1 MVLQSKRIG
10 RFFMI
15 GVYDYT
21 VIATYLSLLLGLG
34 GLYSA
39 AQNEPLD
46 AMLCL
51 MLAGLLDAF
60 DRRIA
65 RTKKDRTEQ
74 EKRFGIQIDSLN
86 DLVCFGVLPA
96 AIGWSM
102 DCDRLWFLATMSF
115 FALCALIRL
124 AYFNVT
130 EEERQDRTS
139 ENRAYY
145 LGVPVTASA
154 ALLPALAALFPEL
167 RGRLRAGAVSAW
179 CAVHHTDSRQ
189 EAAAARRGAFVRVR
203 AWRIC
208 CFAPRIDALALPS
221 LSSGPSERFSFGR
234 PLSFYFPD

>member
-1 MVLQSKRIG
+1 
-10 RFFMI
+10 MI

-60 DRRIA
+60 DGRIA

-154 ALLPALAALFPEL
+154 VLAPLFYLLSLHFGPEL
-167 RGRLRAGAVSAW
+167 RGRLRAGAVSAR

-189 EAAAARRGAFVRVR
+189 EAAASRRGVSVRVR

>member
-60 DRRIA
+60 DGRIA

-130 EEERQDRTS
+130 EEERQNQMS
-139 ENRAYY
+139 EHRAYY

-154 ALLPALAALFPEL
+154 VLAPLFY
-167 RGRLRAGAVSAW
+167 LRAGAVSARR
-179 CAVHHTDSRQ
+179 AVHHTDSRQ
-189 EAAAARRGAFVRVR
+189 EAAAARRGAFVHIR

-208 CFAPRIDALALPS
+208 CFALRINALALPS

>member
-60 DRRIA
+60 DGRIA
-65 RTKKDRTEQ
+65 RMKKDRTEQ

-130 EEERQDRTS
+130 EEERQDKTN
-139 ENRAYY
+139 ENRRYY
-145 LGVPVTASA
+145 LGLPVTSSAFAMPFFYLLALYAGKNAAVLYAIGAFLLGVLYISPLRIKKIGLRGVALLSAVGLAEFA
-154 ALLPALAALFPEL
+154 ALVHMI
-167 RGRLRAGAVSAW
+167 RA
-179 CAVHHTDSRQ
+179 
-189 EAAAARRGAFVRVR
+189 
-203 AWRIC
+203 
-208 CFAPRIDALALPS
+208 
-221 LSSGPSERFSFGR
+221 
-234 PLSFYFPD
+234 

>member
-60 DRRIA
+60 DGRIA
-65 RTKKDRTEQ
+65 RTKKGRTDA

-115 FALCALIRL
+115 FALCSLIRL

-130 EEERQDRTS
+130 EEERQDKTN
-139 ENRAYY
+139 ENRRYY
-145 LGVPVTASA
+145 LGLPVTSSAFVMPFFYLLALYAGRSA
-154 ALLPALAALFPEL
+154 AILYAIGAFLLGVLYISPLRIKKVGLRGVALLSAVGLAEFAALVHMI
-167 RGRLRAGAVSAW
+167 RA
-179 CAVHHTDSRQ
+179 
-189 EAAAARRGAFVRVR
+189 
-203 AWRIC
+203 
-208 CFAPRIDALALPS
+208 
-221 LSSGPSERFSFGR
+221 
-234 PLSFYFPD
+234 

>member
-60 DRRIA
+60 DGRIA
-65 RTKKDRTEQ
+65 RTKKDRT
-74 EKRFGIQIDSLN
+74 
-86 DLVCFGVLPA
+86 
-96 AIGWSM
+96 
-102 DCDRLWFLATMSF
+102 
-115 FALCALIRL
+115 
-124 AYFNVT
+124 
-130 EEERQDRTS
+130 S
-139 ENRAYY
+139 EHRAYY

-154 ALLPALAALFPEL
+154 VLAPLFYLLSLHFSLNCAVVYALGLFLLGVLYITPIRVKKPQLRSVALLSVFGLGEFAVLL
-167 RGRLRAGAVSAW
+167 RVLTR
-179 CAVHHTDSRQ
+179 
-189 EAAAARRGAFVRVR
+189 
-203 AWRIC
+203 
-208 CFAPRIDALALPS
+208 
-221 LSSGPSERFSFGR
+221 
-234 PLSFYFPD
+234 

>member
-39 AQNEPLD
+39 ARFEPLD

-60 DRRIA
+60 DGRIA

-130 EEERQDRTS
+130 EEERQDKTN
-139 ENRAYY
+139 ENRRYY
-145 LGVPVTASA
+145 LGLPVTSSAFAMPFFYLLALYAGKNAAVLYAIGAFLLGVLYISPLRIKKIGLRGVALLSAVGLAEFA
-154 ALLPALAALFPEL
+154 ALVHMI
-167 RGRLRAGAVSAW
+167 RA
-179 CAVHHTDSRQ
+179 
-189 EAAAARRGAFVRVR
+189 
-203 AWRIC
+203 
-208 CFAPRIDALALPS
+208 
-221 LSSGPSERFSFGR
+221 
-234 PLSFYFPD
+234 

>member
-1 MVLQSKRIG
+1 
-10 RFFMI
+10 
-15 GVYDYT
+15 
-21 VIATYLSLLLGLG
+21 
-34 GLYSA
+34 
-39 AQNEPLD
+39 
-46 AMLCL
+46 MLCL

-60 DRRIA
+60 DGRIA

-115 FALCALIRL
+115 FALCSLIRL

-130 EEERQDRTS
+130 EEERQDQTS

-145 LGVPVTASA
+145 LGVPGHGERRARA
-154 ALLPALAALFPEL
+154 ALLSALAALFPEL
-167 RGRLRAGAVSAW
+167 RGRLRAGAVPAR

-189 EAAAARRGAFVRVR
+189 EAAAARCGAFVHIRT
-203 AWRIC
+203 WRIC
-208 CFAPRIDALALPS
+208 CLLRVLT
-221 LSSGPSERFSFGR
+221 R
-234 PLSFYFPD
+234 